1 MALHEATVKSQFV
14 VLVFIFDINILGNI
28 KNKYDRRISLIHQ
41 SLVEIDQKL
50 RKKGSVLVVLKG
62 NPIKEIPNF
71 AKRIKADAI
80 FVNRDYEPF
89 AKRRDKAIENACK
102 GLRIAFNSFKDHVIF
117 EGNELLN
124 QSGKPYRVFTPY
136 KNKWLMEL
144 NGALYPNHKSYLN
157 RLVPKKQIRGE
168 LVDWSLKKMGF
179 ESTRLPIKGG
189 QNAAK
194 KQLKRFLPNLINFHK
209 NRDYPSISNGTS
221 HLSVHLR
228 FGTLSIRSLVRAA
241 LNNSSFGSKTW
252 LSELIWRDFYQMLLD
267 QFPHVVKGCFKQEYD
282 RIQWPGTQRQF
293 NLWCQGRTGFPLID
307 AAMQHF
313 NATGWMH
320 NRLRM
325 IVASFLVKDLLVD
338 WRKGEAYFARY
349 LLDFDLAANN
359 GGWQW
364 CASTG
369 CDAQPWFRIFNP
381 VTQSERF
388 DPDGSFIRS
397 VLPELS
403 GFSNKDIHFPFASG
417 LKSQKNASCI
427 VGKDYSK
434 PIVEHAIQRNK
445 FLKIFK
451 NASKL

>member
-1 MALHEATVKSQFV
+1 
-14 VLVFIFDINILGNI
+14 
-28 KNKYDRRISLIHQ
+28 
-41 SLVEIDQKL
+41 
-50 RKKGSVLVVLKG
+50 
-62 NPIKEIPNF
+62 
-71 AKRIKADAI
+71 
-80 FVNRDYEPF
+80 
-89 AKRRDKAIENACK
+89 
-102 GLRIAFNSFKDHVIF
+102 
-117 EGNELLN
+117 
-124 QSGKPYRVFTPY
+124 
-136 KNKWLMEL
+136 
-144 NGALYPNHKSYLN
+144 
-157 RLVPKKQIRGE
+157 
-168 LVDWSLKKMGF
+168 MGF

-194 KQLKRFLPNLINFHK
+194 KQLKRFLPKLINFHK

-381 VTQSERF
+381 VTQSKRF

-403 GFSNKDIHFPFASG
+403 GFSNKEIHFPFSSS

-445 FLKIFK
+445 VLKMFK